1 MGCCWID
8 VRKFPWATKNP
19 VPQKKTTK
27 KQTKEEQQF
36 AKERVL
42 QFGNCIRFFC
52 FFFVVAVLGLL
63 QIRPWEIKEVSKALL
78 EVAVFFFLLLLLLW
92 VCRDLK
98 FRNSQLAASSSS
110 SSLTDFR
117 LRSSGLRISS
127 YFELLVITRF
137 LCCDH
142 LCVFCF
148 FCPPFGLFIFLNLQS
163 IWFLCFGIVARFCV
177 SVCVGLSQLL

>member
-19 VPQKKTTK
+19 LLPQKENQNK
-27 KQTKEEQQF
+27 KKNPLKNKQK
-36 AKERVL
+36 RSNNL
-42 QFGNCIRFFC
+42 QKKGFYN
-52 FFFVVAVLGLL
+52 
-63 QIRPWEIKEVSKALL
+63 L
-78 EVAVFFFLLLLLLW
+78 ETASGFSVFFLLLLLLW

-98 FRNSQLAASSSS
+98 FRSSKLAASSS

-117 LRSSGLRISS
+117 LWSSGLQISS

-142 LCVFCF
+142 PCVLCF
-148 FCPPFGLFIFLNLQS
+148 FALGGGFFFFFSPPFRFVHFSEFTEHLISVFWDCCSL
-163 IWFLCFGIVARFCV
+163 LCFWVCWFCRGFLQFL
-177 SVCVGLSQLL
+177 CVGLSQLL